1 MKYLDLLAPG
11 IIGIIAGALL
21 IMTAKLGRTASLFP
35 KILSLTIIVLVVYY
49 IVEELYKNFKQPAT
63 LASKEEAPGAKE
75 APMSGRWEIMMASM
89 AVYLGL
95 IYLIGFAA
103 ASFFY
108 GIFLPY
114 LGGYRRMKVTIP
126 VALGMAA
133 LLVLIGKV
141 FNIPLPAGLL
151 ITSLIN

>member
-11 IIGIIAGALL
+11 IIGIIAGAML

-35 KILSLTIIVLVVYY
+35 KILSITIVVLVVYY
-49 IVEELYKNFKQPAT
+49 IAEELYKQFKKPA
-63 LASKEEAPGAKE
+63 AQSSKEETPMAKE
-75 APMSGRWEIMMASM
+75 TPKSGRWEVMLASM

-108 GIFLPY
+108 GVFLPY
-114 LGGYRRMKVTIP
+114 LGGYRQMKVTIP

-133 LLVLIGKV
+133 LLVLIGKL
-141 FNIPLPAGLL
+141 FNIPLPMGLL
-151 ITSLIN
+151 ITPFIN